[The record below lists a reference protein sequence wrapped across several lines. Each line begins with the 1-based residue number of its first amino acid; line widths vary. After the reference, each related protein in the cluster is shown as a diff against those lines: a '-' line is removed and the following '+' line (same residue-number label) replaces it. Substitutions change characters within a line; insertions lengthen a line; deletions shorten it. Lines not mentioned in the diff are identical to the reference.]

1 LSDKRPEQVFEGTR
15 TAMFGKL
22 FGNKGG
28 EARPALPV
36 IRNVTIGRTVVLDP
50 LAWRRFGA
58 ETKFALD
65 RDTLEITAQGLIQ
78 LNDGAF
84 VHRFYTDDEILFQ
97 VVSDDR
103 EGQKANDFTVFVPWA
118 SEYPADRADRD
129 LWTQR
134 LRARAFQPE
143 GLPAYTRLW
152 FGEEA
157 AEQDPVTLWEDVYY
171 NRDADRPDRRLFQT
185 TMLFNRDLAG
195 GDGRELLLALT
206 LEPEDSKDISHETMI
221 GLPLSV
227 GEFRA

>member
-1 LSDKRPEQVFEGTR
+1 
-15 TAMFGKL
+15 MFGKL
-22 FGNKGG
+22 FGRKD
-28 EARPALPV
+28 ASRAALPV

-50 LAWRRFGA
+50 LAWRRFGSEA
-58 ETKFALD
+58 RFALD

-103 EGQKANDFTVFVPWA
+103 EGQRANDFTVFVPWA
-118 SEYPADRADRD
+118 SAYPADAGDRSA
-129 LWTQR
+129 WSQR
-134 LRARAFQPE
+134 LRARTFQAE
-143 GLPAYTRLW
+143 GLPEYRRFW

-157 AEQDPVTLWEDVYY
+157 EQQEPVTLWENVYY
-171 NRDADRPDRRLFQT
+171 DRAADAPDRRLFQT
-185 TMLFNRDLAG
+185 TMLFHRELSG

-206 LEPEDSKDISHETMI
+206 LEPEDGDVTHETMI

-227 GEFRA
+227 AEFRA

>member
-1 LSDKRPEQVFEGTR
+1 
-15 TAMFGKL
+15 MFGKL
-22 FGNKGG
+22 FGKKDDA
-28 EARPALPV
+28 ARAALPI

-50 LAWRRFGA
+50 LAWRRFGT
-58 ETKFALD
+58 ETRFALD

-78 LNDGAF
+78 LNDGVF

-103 EGQKANDFTVFVPWA
+103 EGQKANDFTVFAPWA

-129 LWTQR
+129 LWGKR
-134 LRARAFQPE
+134 LRAPTFQAE
-143 GLPAYTRLW
+143 GLPDYRRFW

-157 AEQDPVTLWEDVYY
+157 VDQEPVTLWEDVYY
-171 NRDADRPDRRLFQT
+171 DRDAPTPARRLFQT
-185 TMLFNRDLAG
+185 TMLFHRDLAG
-195 GDGRELLLALT
+195 GDGRELLMALT
-206 LEPEDSKDISHETMI
+206 LEPEDGDVTHETMI

>member
-1 LSDKRPEQVFEGTR
+1 
-15 TAMFGKL
+15 MFGKL

-28 EARPALPV
+28 ETRSALPV
-36 IRNVTIGRTVVLDP
+36 IRNVTLGRTVVLDP

-103 EGQKANDFTVFVPWA
+103 EGQKANDFTVFMPWA

-129 LWTQR
+129 LWAQR
-134 LRARAFQPE
+134 LRARTFQPE

-157 AEQDPVTLWEDVYY
+157 GEQDPVTLWEDVYY
-171 NRDADRPDRRLFQT
+171 NRDAERPDRRLFQT

-206 LEPEDSKDISHETMI
+206 LEPEDSKDVSHEMMI

>member
-1 LSDKRPEQVFEGTR
+1 
-15 TAMFGKL
+15 MFGKL
-22 FGNKGG
+22 FGKKDGG
-28 EARPALPV
+28 SRPALPI

-50 LAWRRFGA
+50 LAWRRLGA

-103 EGQKANDFTVFVPWA
+103 EGQRANDFTVFVPWA
-118 SEYPADRADRD
+118 SEYPADRADKD
-129 LWTQR
+129 LWTAR
-134 LRARAFQPE
+134 LRARTFQPE

-152 FGEEA
+152 FGDEA
-157 AEQDPVTLWEDVYY
+157 EQQDPVTLWEDVYY
-171 NRDADRPDRRLFQT
+171 ERDSETPARRLFQT
-185 TMLFNRDLAG
+185 TMLFHRDLAG

-206 LEPEDSKDISHETMI
+206 LEPEDGSDVTNETMI

>member
-1 LSDKRPEQVFEGTR
+1 
-15 TAMFGKL
+15 MFGKL
-22 FGNKGG
+22 FGNRDD
-28 EARPALPV
+28 ASRVALPI
-36 IRNVTIGRTVVLDP
+36 IRNVTIGRTMVLDP
-50 LAWRRFGA
+50 LAWRRFGT

-118 SEYPADRADRD
+118 SAYPGDRADRD
-129 LWTQR
+129 LWSQR
-134 LRARAFQPE
+134 LRASTFQPE
-143 GLPAYTRLW
+143 GLPPYRRLW
-152 FGEEA
+152 FGEET

-171 NRDADRPDRRLFQT
+171 DREARAPDRRLFQT
-185 TMLFNRDLAG
+185 TMLFHRDLAG

-206 LEPEDSKDISHETMI
+206 LEPEDSKDVSHETMI

>member
-1 LSDKRPEQVFEGTR
+1 
-15 TAMFGKL
+15 MFGKL
-22 FGNKGG
+22 FGRKDASR
-28 EARPALPV
+28 ETLPV

-50 LAWRRFGA
+50 LAWRRFGS
-58 ETKFALD
+58 ETRFALD

-103 EGQKANDFTVFVPWA
+103 EGQRANDFTVFVPWA
-118 SEYPADRADRD
+118 SAYPADADD
-129 LWTQR
+129 KSAWSQR
-134 LRARAFQPE
+134 LRARAFQAE
-143 GLPAYTRLW
+143 GLPEYRRFW

-157 AEQDPVTLWEDVYY
+157 EQQEPVTLWENVYY
-171 NRDADRPDRRLFQT
+171 DRAAETPDRRLFQT
-185 TMLFNRDLAG
+185 TMLFHRELSG

-206 LEPEDSKDISHETMI
+206 LEPEDGDVTHETMI

>member
-1 LSDKRPEQVFEGTR
+1 
-15 TAMFGKL
+15 MFGKL
-22 FGNKGG
+22 FGKKDDGPR
-28 EARPALPV
+28 AALPI

-103 EGQKANDFTVFVPWA
+103 EGQKANDFTVFTPWA
-118 SEYPADRADRD
+118 SEYPGDRADRD
-129 LWTQR
+129 LWSQR
-134 LRARAFQPE
+134 LRGRVFQPE
-143 GLPAYTRLW
+143 GLPEYRRLW
-152 FGEEA
+152 FGEET

-171 NRDADRPDRRLFQT
+171 DRDGARPDRRLFQT
-185 TMLFNRDLAG
+185 TMLFHRELAG
-195 GDGRELLLALT
+195 GDGRELLLART
-206 LEPEDSKDISHETMI
+206 LEPEDSKDVSHEMMI

>member
-1 LSDKRPEQVFEGTR
+1 
-15 TAMFGKL
+15 MFGKL
-22 FGNKGG
+22 FGRKD
-28 EARPALPV
+28 ASRPALPV

-103 EGQKANDFTVFVPWA
+103 EGQRANDFTVFVPWA
-118 SEYPADRADRD
+118 SAYPGDAGDKAA
-129 LWTQR
+129 WSQR
-134 LRARAFQPE
+134 LRARTFQPE
-143 GLPAYTRLW
+143 GLPEYRRFW
-152 FGEEA
+152 FGED
-157 AEQDPVTLWEDVYY
+157 AEQQEPVTLWENVYY
-171 NRDADRPDRRLFQT
+171 EREADAPDRRLFQT
-185 TMLFNRDLAG
+185 TMLFHRELSG
-195 GDGRELLLALT
+195 GDSRELLLALT
-206 LEPEDSKDISHETMI
+206 LEPEDGDVTQETMI

-227 GEFRA
+227 AEFRA

>member
-1 LSDKRPEQVFEGTR
+1 
-15 TAMFGKL
+15 MFGKL
-22 FGNKGG
+22 FGKKDNA
-28 EARPALPV
+28 ARPALPV

-50 LAWRRFGA
+50 LAWRRLGA

-103 EGQKANDFTVFVPWA
+103 EGQRANDFTVFVPWA
-118 SEYPADRADRD
+118 SEYPADRADKD
-129 LWTQR
+129 LWTTR
-134 LRARAFQPE
+134 LRARTFQAE

-152 FGEEA
+152 FGDEA
-157 AEQDPVTLWEDVYY
+157 EQQDPVTLWEDVYY
-171 NRDADRPDRRLFQT
+171 DRDAATPDRRLFQT
-185 TMLFNRDLAG
+185 TMLFHRDLAG

-206 LEPEDSKDISHETMI
+206 LEPEDGSDVTNETMI